1 MYLIRILDGGDE
13 DEEGNTAE
21 VPELELE
28 NEEQLKRFVEGM
40 AIKKMSKQKRQLL
53 DEEIEAYSKDNLL
66 EACMNEKCDTTKLV

>member
-1 MYLIRILDGGDE
+1 MVAKDD
-13 DEEGNTAE
+13 EGNTAE

-53 DEEIEAYSKDNLL
+53 DDEIEAYSKNNLM
-66 EACMNEKCDTTKLV
+66 EE